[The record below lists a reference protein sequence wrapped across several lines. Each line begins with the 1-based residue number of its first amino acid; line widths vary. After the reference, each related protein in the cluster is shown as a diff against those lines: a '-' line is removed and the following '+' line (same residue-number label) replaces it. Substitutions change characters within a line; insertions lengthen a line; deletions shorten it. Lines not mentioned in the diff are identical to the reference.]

1 MWVPELM
8 SRFLLA
14 TTRED
19 LTEVLEFFG
28 NEGKFHVV
36 EFTDENLQE
45 PRYGETYQKLTEQ
58 KDRIDSI
65 IEYFDISIKRESFAH
80 AVDATLIAKEAGEFL
95 NEFQVELGKKQERLK
110 ELKTQETELN
120 IIAEL
125 LALFPD
131 SDASIQDLG
140 ENRFLRVLGGTIP
153 VEEKENLLEV
163 IEGMDFHLY
172 FRPPQIDRIPVIIFY
187 PAEDE
192 EMLNKVLKQVRF
204 NRVEGFSL
212 LKGSISTL
220 KDSIEIDFW
229 EIKEER
235 ATIQGSMREMG
246 ENVEE
251 RILRLR
257 RDVEISLKE
266 LQWVNRMARTEQVF
280 FIEAYLPSRMVS
292 EIKERGKELN
302 LYIIEE
308 ELINRRSENAEK
320 APTKLNNLS
329 LFRPFEFLIKT
340 YGVPSYRGIDPTIP
354 TTVTFLLMYGLMF
367 GDFGHGLVLIL
378 LGVGLCFIRLL
389 RKYALFPIAMGLSSV
404 IFGVLFGEFFGMHP
418 FDPIWFSPFEN
429 TERAMLFA
437 IYLGIGMISVGFIIR
452 LIEDGLNG
460 DKEDLFLSGEGLPG
474 FIFYLSIILLAFS
487 LLNNLSKKVIITEAS
502 VTALTILIVALGK
515 PIKEAISKG
524 FNTSY
529 LLISLGEVIH
539 LSLAM
544 ISNTLSFIRVA
555 AFNIGHVILTISIIT
570 IADMMGEMVGVGK
583 YSTLITGHLFII
595 ALEGM
600 IVFIQALRLEYYEF
614 YSRFFK
620 KGGELYKP
628 INI

>member
-28 NEGKFHVV
+28 REGKFHVV
-36 EFTDENLQE
+36 EFTDENLLE
-45 PRYGETYQKLTEQ
+45 PKYGETYQNLTEQ
-58 KDRIDSI
+58 KDRIESI
-65 IEYFDISIKRESFAH
+65 IEYFDVNVKRESFVH
-80 AVDATLIAKEAGEFL
+80 AVDATEVAKEAGEFL

-110 ELKTQETELN
+110 ELKTSETELN

-140 ENRFLRVLGGTIP
+140 ENRFLRVLGGIIP

-172 FRPPQIDRIPVIIFY
+172 FRPPQIDRIPVMIFY

-192 EMLNKVLKQVRF
+192 EMLNKILKQVRF
-204 NRVEGFSL
+204 NRVEGFNL
-212 LKGSISTL
+212 LEGSISTL

-235 ATIQGSMREMG
+235 ATIQGSIREMG
-246 ENVEE
+246 EDVEE
-251 RILRLR
+251 RILGLR
-257 RDVEISLKE
+257 RDVDVSLKE

-308 ELINRRSENAEK
+308 ELINRRSKNAEK

-340 YGVPSYRGIDPTIP
+340 YGIPSYRGIDPTIP
-354 TTVTFLLMYGLMF
+354 TTITFLLMYGIMF

-378 LGVGLCFIRLL
+378 LGIGLCFIRLL
-389 RKYALFPIAMGLSSV
+389 RKYALFPIVMGFSSV
-404 IFGVLFGEFFGMHP
+404 IFGILFGEFFGMHP

-429 TERAMLFA
+429 TEKAMLFA

-452 LIEDGLNG
+452 LIEEGLNG
-460 DKEDLFLSGEGLPG
+460 DKEELFLSGEGLPG

-487 LLNNLSKKVIITEAS
+487 LLNNLSKKVIITEAC
-502 VTALTILIVALGK
+502 VTAIAILIVALGK

-620 KGGELYKP
+620 KGGKLYKP
-628 INI
+628 IKI